1 MSAKLSNL
9 RKRLAKLEQEQA
21 DKAKREELANC
32 NCPELKT
39 GGYTAFCPA
48 GFREEMNTM
57 CPVHGLRRFGK
68 IVIMDFIEPGSTTS
82 AWAIKLHRLID
93 FHRFRLAQ
101 QSQASITAKKNDS
114 KP

>member
-21 DKAKREELANC
+21 DRAKREELANC
-32 NCPELKT
+32 NCPEHFL
-39 GGYTAFCPA
+39 AVCPA
-48 GFREEMNTM
+48 AFRAEMNTA
-57 CPVHGLRRFGK
+57 CPVHGLRRFGR
-68 IVIMDFIEPGSTTS
+68 IDIMDFVKPDGTTS
-82 AWAIKLHRLID
+82 DWAIKLDRLID

-101 QSQASITAKKNDS
+101 QSQASMTAERENDS